1 MHMQK
6 SLQVLR
12 LSFGEQPD
20 CDRTSMMVS
29 SEPLAEQPLA
39 ELQSGMQDRLA
50 VWNARLTIGQFVF
63 DRNARSRLCG
73 NTDVLFFPGIEE
85 VTAVSFY
92 LASRKHDY

>member
-1 MHMQK
+1 MQMQK
-6 SLQVLR
+6 SLEILR
-12 LSFGEQPD
+12 FAFGRQPD

-50 VWNARLTIGQFVF
+50 VWNARLTIGEFVF
-63 DRNARSRLCG
+63 YRNARSRLCG
-73 NTDVLFFPGIEE
+73 MPDVLFILGILE
-85 VTAVSFY
+85 VTAASFY